1 MKLSIKWL
9 SQFIDLEGLTTED
22 IINTMLTAGLEVES
36 VEHLRSIIARIEKV
50 PKVFNVERINQ

>member
-36 VEHLRSIIARIEKV
+36 VEHLRNITNRLSKINGVFSI
-50 PKVFNVERINQ
+50 ERTGN